1 LDGSACEQIM
11 QSQNNL
17 ACRHLIERQPELVYA
32 HATTNTRFITD
43 LDTPQDM
50 ADLSQKTG
58 WKFALPAAE
67 LIPAA

>member
-1 LDGSACEQIM
+1 
-11 QSQNNL
+11 
-17 ACRHLIERQPELVYA
+17 VYA

-67 LIPAA
+67 LTPAA